1 MSECGPSP
9 ESASD
14 VVLPPPLAPDPE
26 HAWRALTLV
35 NDWLRHAEAKLGVS
49 LGVAG
54 VSGGVLFSLVQD
66 RTRTVTFDV
75 AAVICTL
82 GILIAGVCAVVG
94 LYPVLGQDRRMPKP
108 EDAVNPLFF
117 HDIARAYREDA
128 PSYGAVLHTLTTSPD
143 DLVRHIAQQVHAN
156 AVVAQRKYR
165 WANWSMRAVFV
176 TLLALGGVAA
186 VTAMQW

>member
-1 MSECGPSP
+1 MSERVPSP
-9 ESASD
+9 EPATDAVSPS
-14 VVLPPPLAPDPE
+14 PHAPDPE
-26 HAWRALTLV
+26 HAWRALALV

-49 LGVAG
+49 LGVIG
-54 VSGGVLFSLVQD
+54 VSGGVLFNLVQD
-66 RTRTVTFDV
+66 RTRTVAFDV

-82 GILIAGVCAVVG
+82 AILIAGVCAVVG
-94 LYPVLGQDRRMPKP
+94 LYPVLGQGRRTPKP
-108 EDAVNPLFF
+108 DDAVNPLFF

-156 AVVAQRKYR
+156 AAVAQRKYR
-165 WANWSMRAVFV
+165 WANRSMRAVFV
-176 TLLALGGVAA
+176 TLLALGVVAA